1 MNKSTVT
8 SDAILE
14 MFNERQRFEGWLSAL
29 ESRRASTPPHIYE
42 RVRGD
47 YEQRLE
53 AVIARLLERRAE
65 VQSMAD
71 ILVQRVTALDADTS
85 RRRDE
90 KMEAELRAAIGEL
103 EGREADKIV
112 RRSDE
117 AMSVLN
123 AEHAT
128 VSSELSRLHEVLER
142 TGRPAPVFTQEQRP
156 AEPVLRDSGSNAKDS
171 KWNPDMAATSP
182 SAPNAPP
189 GSGKRGEGFDE
200 LQFLSSVVDSRGG
213 KGAKGAR
220 PENAQAPTPVPEP
233 VSSTAGAS
241 PSGRMTG
248 SVPAFLK
255 DVPNEQVKTLK
266 CQECATMNYPT
277 EWYCERCG
285 AELAAL

>member
-1 MNKSTVT
+1 MNKPTVT
-8 SDAILE
+8 FDAILE
-14 MFNERQRFEGWLSAL
+14 MFSERQRFEGWLAAL
-29 ESRRASTPPHIYE
+29 ESRRASTPTHIYD

-65 VQSMAD
+65 VQTMAD
-71 ILVQRVTALDADTS
+71 ALVQRVTALDADTS

-103 EGREADKIV
+103 DGKEADQIV

-117 AMSVLN
+117 AMAVLS

-142 TGRPAPVFTQEQRP
+142 TGRPTPVFSQERQSDVP
-156 AEPVLRDSGSNAKDS
+156 SSGPGTRDAKWAPDS
-171 KWNPDMAATSP
+171 AAT
-182 SAPNAPP
+182 APP
-189 GSGKRGEGFDE
+189 APGAAGKRGEGFDE

-213 KGAKGAR
+213 RGGKTAR
-220 PENAQAPTPVPEP
+220 PENTPAPAHAPEP
-233 VSSTAGAS
+233 VSAAAGSST
-241 PSGRMTG
+241 SGRLTG

>member
-1 MNKSTVT
+1 MSKSTVT

-29 ESRRASTPPHIYE
+29 EGRRASTPPHIYE

-53 AVIARLLERRAE
+53 GVIARLLERRAE
-65 VQSMAD
+65 VQTMAD
-71 ILVQRVTALDADTS
+71 TLVQRVTALDADTS

-142 TGRPAPVFTQEQRP
+142 TGRPTPVFTQEQRP
-156 AEPVLRDSGSNAKDS
+156 AESVSRDSGGSTKDL
-171 KWNPDMAATSP
+171 KWAPDASP
-182 SAPNAPP
+182 STASTAPP
-189 GSGKRGEGFDE
+189 GGSGKRGEGFDE

-213 KGAKGAR
+213 KGGKGAR
-220 PENAQAPTPVPEP
+220 TENSQPPAPVPEP
-233 VSSTAGAS
+233 VSSTAGSS

>member
-14 MFNERQRFEGWLSAL
+14 MFNERQRFEGWLAAL
-29 ESRRASTPPHIYE
+29 ESRRANTPPHIYD

-65 VQSMAD
+65 VQTMAD
-71 ILVQRVTALDADTS
+71 TLVQRVTALDADTS

-103 EGREADKIV
+103 DGREADQVV

-117 AMSVLN
+117 AMAVLN

-142 TGRPAPVFTQEQRP
+142 TGRPTPVFTQEQRP
-156 AEPVLRDSGSNAKDS
+156 ADAASRDSAPGTRDAK
-171 KWNPDMAATSP
+171 WAPDTGTSAQP
-182 SAPNAPP
+182 SAQNAAS
-189 GSGKRGEGFDE
+189 GGAGKRGEGFDE

-213 KGAKGAR
+213 RGGKNAR
-220 PENAQAPTPVPEP
+220 TESAPAPAPEP
-233 VSSTAGAS
+233 VSTTAGTSA
-241 PSGRMTG
+241 SGRLTG

>member
-1 MNKSTVT
+1 MNKSIVT

-14 MFNERQRFEGWLSAL
+14 MFNERQRFEGWLAAL

-71 ILVQRVTALDADTS
+71 TLVQRVTALDADTS

-103 EGREADKIV
+103 DAREADKIV
-112 RRSDE
+112 RLSDE
-117 AMSVLN
+117 AMAVLN

-142 TGRPAPVFTQEQRP
+142 TGRPTPVFTQERP
-156 AEPVLRDSGSNAKDS
+156 SE
-171 KWNPDMAATSP
+171 
-182 SAPNAPP
+182 SAPRDAKWAADSAPAAPP
-189 GSGKRGEGFDE
+189 ATANATGVAAKRGEGFDE
-200 LQFLSSVVDSRGG
+200 LQFLSSVVEPRTGRGG
-213 KGAKGAR
+213 KNAR
-220 PENAQAPTPVPEP
+220 AESAPAPAPEP
-233 VSSTAGAS
+233 VSSSAGS
-241 PSGRMTG
+241 STSGRLTG